1 MIIKHELVLPFM
13 EAMNLLPDKLSIYY
27 VKITHNTTLSTKLNM
42 HPYIYLSRNYVLKS
56 S

>member
-27 VKITHNTTLSTKLNM
+27 VKSHQQYYTVYKIKYASLYIPQQKLR
-42 HPYIYLSRNYVLKS
+42 S
-56 S
+56 